1 MMFYTCSNQVA
12 WKTLVSIIF
21 SLFFL
26 SGCDLLNQSNN
37 ENENEDELI
46 TSSPSAIEAA
56 QLTLAVAPKIA
67 WMPWFLADEEGVL
80 KEQAKIFNANI
91 QFISDTYQEIINQF
105 IDGEIDAMV
114 INNIDAIAQLVRQDV
129 EADVIL
135 ITNYSHGNQALL
147 LSAEKDSN
155 TRHIRGKTFALMEN
169 STQHYLLDRFLI
181 RNQIDFSEIN
191 IRYTAESDIIT
202 AFQDREIYG
211 VVTTNPNIARLINEA
226 DAKVLFDSREIPEE
240 IFDLLIIRR
249 ETLIDYPQFA
259 QILLNTWFS
268 IMQRLQGNKKGP
280 TLDAMARLA
289 NLTRE
294 EYDSQIT
301 TTPFTD
307 TATKALSSIRAH
319 RRMRKIMRHI
329 RYFIERHDLVGEEI
343 FTGWVSYPGRTAAL
357 LHFNGQPLQT
367 FVIPKK

>member
-1 MMFYTCSNQVA
+1 MFDTVSHPA
-12 WKTLVSIIF
+12 TWKTLILMTF

-26 SGCDLLNQSNN
+26 NSCDFFDRFRD
-37 ENENEDELI
+37 ENGPAL
-46 TSSPSAIEAA
+46 AAEAP
-56 QLTLAVAPKIA
+56 QLSLAVAPKMA

-80 KEQAKIFNANI
+80 KEQATAHDIKI
-91 QFISDTYQEIINQF
+91 QFISDTYQETIDQF
-105 IDGEIDAMV
+105 VDGEVDAIM
-114 INNIDAIAQLVRQDV
+114 ITNIDAIAQLVRQDI

-147 LSAEKDSN
+147 LSADKDSN
-155 TRHIRGKTFALMEN
+155 TRHIRGKSFALVEN
-169 STQHYLLDRFLI
+169 SAQHYLLDRFLI

-191 IRYTAESDIIT
+191 IRNTPESNIIT
-202 AFQDREIYG
+202 AFEDKEIYG
-211 VVTTNPNIARLINEA
+211 VVTVNPNISRLVNEA
-226 DAKVLFDSREIPEE
+226 SAKVLFDSREIPEE
-240 IFDLLIIRR
+240 IFDLLVVRR
-249 ETLIDYPQFA
+249 ESLIDHPQFA
-259 QILLNTWFS
+259 QTLLTTWFS
-268 IMQRLQGNKKGP
+268 VMERLQGNKKGP

-294 EYDSQIT
+294 EYDVQIA
-301 TTPFTD
+301 TTPLTD

-329 RYFIERHDLVGEEI
+329 RYFIERHDLAGEEI

-367 FVIPKK
+367 FVVPRKQ